1 MSNPR
6 VPYRFSDHGPAL
18 TAHEAGPIMVH
29 LVVNVENWS
38 FDQAMPRTII
48 TPPHGKETIPDV
60 PNFSW
65 VDYGMRAGL
74 PRMIEAI
81 RARGLTASTSINAS
95 VIDAYPG
102 AAEAML
108 EANWEFIGHGLHQKS
123 IQQAG
128 KEEDVVAQAL
138 EKLRSFSGQAVK
150 GWLSPGLRQTE
161 RSLEVF
167 QSCGVRYVFDW
178 CIDDVPNWMRTDHGP
193 IVSMPYNLELNDS
206 IVYAIEKHAT
216 GQFLERT
223 RATLGLFE
231 REAAKRPRVL
241 AIGLHPHLMG
251 VPHRFGEFEDM
262 LDSLMAS
269 SQTVFLRPEQIADW
283 FERQVPAEQ

>member
-6 VPYRFSDHGPAL
+6 VAYRFSDAGPTL
-18 TAHEAGPIMVH
+18 TAHRDGPIMVH

-38 FDQAMPRTII
+38 FDAAMPRTII

-60 PNFSW
+60 PNFAW

-81 RARGLTASTSINAS
+81 RARGLPASTSINAS

-108 EANWEFIGHGLHQKS
+108 QAGWEFIGHGLQQKS
-123 IQQAG
+123 VQQAG
-128 KEEDVVAQAL
+128 REEDVVEQAL
-138 EKLRSFSGQAVK
+138 AKLRGFSGQAVA

-167 QSCGVRYVFDW
+167 KQAGVRYTFDW
-178 CIDDVPNWMRTDHGP
+178 CMDDVPNWMRTDNGP
-193 IVSMPYNLELNDS
+193 IMSMPYNLELNDS
-206 IVYAIEKHAT
+206 VIYAVEKHAT
-216 GQFLERT
+216 GQFLDRT
-223 RATLGLFE
+223 RRTLSVFE
-231 REAAKRPRVL
+231 REAEHRPRVL
-241 AIGLHPHLMG
+241 ALGLHPHLMG

-262 LDSLMAS
+262 LDALLAS
-269 SQTVFLRPEQIADW
+269 QNTVFLKPAQIADW
-283 FERQVPAEQ
+283 FEQQVPAQC